1 MLRSGLSSLSPFFM
15 LSNKIIHL
23 LLKAQKLRDKKKH
36 KECIELCQTIIKKSP
51 NTPQAYELMG
61 LSALDSHDFYLAES
75 AGKNATRLE
84 PTNPNGAL
92 IASVA
97 LTNISQDQSAIQIL
111 EDQLS
116 RTPNIVALMF
126 NLHACFANLGKNQQA
141 LEVAL
146 KTVQLEPTNAD
157 AFNNLGA
164 SLHAVN
170 RLEDAAIAFKTAIDL
185 NPKQFTARLNLVN
198 TMVSDDTG
206 KIIEINKTL
215 EMFGDQMPERVKIGS
230 LHNSAF
236 AYLRV
241 GDLKNGWE
249 RLEYGFSPL
258 IDSGRGRRPQRSFN
272 VPRWMGESLTNK
284 TLMVW
289 TEQGLGD
296 GIMFGSVLPDLTE
309 AGGKVIVE
317 CEPRL
322 VKLFARSFP
331 QYEVRSEFYRAVF
344 PFDSPIE
351 DFDVQIPFG
360 SLGGIYRQSI
370 QDFDKSAPYLKVDP
384 DLFTEYANRI
394 KAIAGN
400 KKIIGLCWRSGVVS
414 PSRGTGYTQLD
425 DWQELISM
433 DDVCV
438 VNLQYGKCEEELLA
452 IEKETG
458 KQIIRWPD
466 TDLQNDLDALAA
478 IIKNLDL
485 VCTVGTVVAQMGGAL
500 GVPTLLCALSYGYTS
515 FGTNRFPYFP
525 DIHMV
530 VDENHK
536 NILNSVNMATSIV
549 RQLSKT

>member
-1 MLRSGLSSLSPFFM
+1 MLRLGLSSLSPFFM

-23 LLKAQKLRDKKKH
+23 LQKAQKLRDKKKH

-61 LSALDSHDFYLAES
+61 LSALDSHDFYLAETS
-75 AGKNATRLE
+75 GRNATRLE
-84 PTNPNGAL
+84 PSNPNGAL
-92 IASVA
+92 ISSVA
-97 LTNISQDQSAIQIL
+97 LTNISQDKSAIEIL

-116 RTPNIVALMF
+116 RTPSIVALMF
-126 NLHACFANLGKNQQA
+126 NLHSCYANIGQNQRA
-141 LEVAL
+141 LEIAL
-146 KTVQLEPTNAD
+146 KTVELEPTNAD

-185 NPKQFTARLNLVN
+185 NPKQFTARLNLAN
-198 TMVSDDTG
+198 TMVSDDKG
-206 KIIEINKTL
+206 KISEINKTL
-215 EMFGDQMPERVKIGS
+215 ELFGDQMPERVKIGS

-241 GDLKNGWE
+241 GDLKNGWD
-249 RLEYGFSPL
+249 RLEYGFSHL
-258 IDSGRGRRPQRSFN
+258 IDSGRGRRPQRTFMA
-272 VPRWMGESLTNK
+272 PRWKGESLTNK

-296 GIMFGSVLPDLTE
+296 GIMFGSVLPELIE
-309 AGGKVIVE
+309 AGGKIIIE

-370 QDFDKSAPYLKVDP
+370 QDFDKSTPYLKVDP
-384 DLFTEYANRI
+384 DLFAEYSNRI
-394 KAIAGN
+394 KEIAVN

-438 VNLQYGKCEEELLA
+438 VNLQYGKCEEEN
-452 IEKETG
+452 
-458 KQIIRWPD
+458 QF
-466 TDLQNDLDALAA
+466 
-478 IIKNLDL
+478 
-485 VCTVGTVVAQMGGAL
+485 
-500 GVPTLLCALSYGYTS
+500 S
-515 FGTNRFPYFP
+515 F
-525 DIHMV
+525 
-530 VDENHK
+530 
-536 NILNSVNMATSIV
+536 NS
-549 RQLSKT
+549 K